1 VNSFKTKLAFYFL
14 LFSLVPIAAA
24 FWGFSSV
31 ASQSETRR
39 ADTRLEGALRAG
51 LVAYDRALDRRQA
64 AAQRLA
70 QNPVFQRALQRGDGA
85 TIVRLLGP
93 FQDVQVSTTGGRSF
107 GPKPPELSAQRRVTV
122 VTPRGAAGTVTAF
135 VPFDSTLARSLKR
148 ASGLNKADAIAIV
161 DGTRIVAA
169 SSAIRGALSAKAG
182 LASSVRVG
190 DTRYR
195 VVTSSPI
202 DEQHRARVA
211 ALTPQSTIDSSSRS
225 TQKKLLLFF
234 LVVLVLV
241 AIVAYVEGWTIV
253 RRLRSLVAAARG
265 LAHGRL
271 EERAPVHGRDEFAEL
286 GHAFNDMADQ
296 LQERLAEL
304 ESERER
310 LREVFARFGDALSAT
325 HDPDQLLRVVL
336 DATVEATVA
345 RGAALIDDRG
355 GLTQVGDLDGGRDR
369 LELPL
374 IAGTSSFGTLVLV
387 GDKFGSEER
396 LTATSLAAH
405 AVVALENARL
415 HRIVERQ
422 ALVDGLTGLANRR
435 HCEEAL
441 KAELSRARRFGTP
454 LTAVLADLDDFKE
467 VNDDYGHATGDVVLR
482 EFAAVLRENLRD
494 ADIAG
499 RWGGEEFLVLLPG
512 TDAEGGARLAERI
525 RVALEERTILGG
537 DGAPVRVTC
546 SAGVATLP
554 PAPDVE
560 TLVAWADGALY
571 RAKRAGKN
579 RVEVAETVVR
589 RP

>member
-1 VNSFKTKLAFYFL
+1 
-14 LFSLVPIAAA
+14 
-24 FWGFSSV
+24 
-31 ASQSETRR
+31 
-39 ADTRLEGALRAG
+39 
-51 LVAYDRALDRRQA
+51 VAYDRVLDRRQA
-64 AAQRLA
+64 AAERLA
-70 QNPVFQRALQRGDGA
+70 QNPVFQRALQRGDRA
-85 TIVRLLGP
+85 TIVRLLRP
-93 FQDVQVSTTGGRSF
+93 FQNVQVSTTAGRDF
-107 GPKPPELSAQRRVTV
+107 GVEPPELSAQRTVTV
-122 VTPRGAAGTVTAF
+122 VTARGALGTVTAF
-135 VPFDSTLARSLKR
+135 VPFDRPLARALKK
-148 ASGLNKADAIAIV
+148 ASGLSGGDAIAIV
-161 DGTRIVAA
+161 NGTRIVAA
-169 SSAIRGALSAKAG
+169 SSALRGALATKAG
-182 LASSVRVG
+182 LATSTRIG
-190 DTRYR
+190 DSRYR

-211 ALTPQSTIDSSSRS
+211 ALTPQQTIDSASRS
-225 TQKKLLLFF
+225 TQEKLLLFF

-271 EERAPVHGRDEFAEL
+271 EERAPVSGRDEFAEL
-286 GHAFNDMADQ
+286 GYAFNDMADQ

-336 DATVEATVA
+336 DATVEATHA

-374 IAGTSSFGTLVLV
+374 TAGTSSFGTLVLV
-387 GDKFGSEER
+387 GDKFGAEER

-579 RVEVAETVVR
+579 RVEVAETAVR

>member
-31 ASQSETRR
+31 AKQSETRR

-93 FQDVQVSTTGGRSF
+93 FQNVQVSTTGGRRF
-107 GPKPPELSAQRRVTV
+107 GAKPPELSAQRRVTV

-135 VPFDSTLARSLKR
+135 VPFDSTLALSLKR
-148 ASGLNKADAIAIV
+148 ASGLNQGDAIAIV
-161 DGTRIVAA
+161 DGTRVIAA

-190 DTRYR
+190 DNRYR

-202 DEQHRARVA
+202 DEQHLARVA

-387 GDKFGSEER
+387 GDKFGTEER